1 MKKMADTKASQNM
14 AKVKMSANGK
24 AKAKPTAATAEIA
37 GNPAS
42 DDKYRIEDGLRT
54 LTRAEEVRSD
64 KALMAKIADHADSQ
78 AELMQRAAGMAKRG
92 MISEKQAAK
101 LSEKQDEQGR

>member
-1 MKKMADTKASQNM
+1 MADTKAGQNM
-14 AKVKMSANGK
+14 AKTKMGGKGK
-24 AKAKPTAATAEIA
+24 AKAKPSMAAVETA
-37 GNPAS
+37 NVP
-42 DDKYRIEDGLRT
+42 DDKYRVEDGLRT

>member
-1 MKKMADTKASQNM
+1 MADTKAGPNM
-14 AKVKMSANGK
+14 VKVKMGAKGK
-24 AKAKPTAATAEIA
+24 AKAKPAMVEESGGT
-37 GNPAS
+37 AS
-42 DDKYRIEDGLRT
+42 DPDRYKVEDGLRT

-92 MISEKQAAK
+92 MISEKQAEK
-101 LSEKQDEQGR
+101 LSAKQDEQGR